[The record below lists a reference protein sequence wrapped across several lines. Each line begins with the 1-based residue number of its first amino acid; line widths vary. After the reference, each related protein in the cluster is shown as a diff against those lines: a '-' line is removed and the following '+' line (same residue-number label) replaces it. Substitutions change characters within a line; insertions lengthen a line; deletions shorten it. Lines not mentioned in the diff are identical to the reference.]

1 MAKVATPNYSDA
13 QTATIVAAAPVN
25 KAVAQRLAD
34 ELGKSLRSVIAK
46 ATREGVYQ
54 AQGKVTKS
62 GEPVTHKDDL
72 VTEIA
77 AIVGGNLDGLEKAPK
92 AALLALRRFVTANAG
107 E

>member
-1 MAKVATPNYSDA
+1 MAKVVTPNYSDA

-62 GEPVTHKDDL
+62 GDPVVSKTDL
-72 VTEIA
+72 VASIGM
-77 AIVGGNLDGLEKAPK
+77 IVTGNLEGLEKAPK
-92 AALLALRRFVTANAG
+92 AALLALSRFATANAG